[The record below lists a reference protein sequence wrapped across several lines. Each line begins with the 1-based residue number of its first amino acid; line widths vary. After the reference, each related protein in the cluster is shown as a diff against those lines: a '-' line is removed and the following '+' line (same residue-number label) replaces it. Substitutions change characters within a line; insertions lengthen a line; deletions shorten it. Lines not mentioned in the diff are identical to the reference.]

1 MGKYD
6 TIKRGRNMNESKGY
20 SETFNSC
27 KAILGNSIET
37 AILMS
42 VKVRQEIYHRI

>member
-1 MGKYD
+1 MKV
-6 TIKRGRNMNESKGY
+6 KGIVKSLIHVRLY
-20 SETFNSC
+20 
-27 KAILGNSIET
+27 LGNSIET